1 MEPVERWHAV
11 MVGRGVCH
19 RRFRCLGLGGSSC
32 SPPMCSVEVVF
43 SFGYVVDRYVRWS
56 PVIPWC
62 LIVPSRSC
70 RCLYQSLFYLNIK
83 RAKHD
88 LEKSTSISIHST
100 VEMSKHVHIENG
112 IGVWS
117 LTVRRQRTRLIST
130 ACSIR
135 SHFDY
140 KMATN
145 NATRL
150 GRKISIAIFVQQ
162 KKKKTSW

>member
-1 MEPVERWHAV
+1 MERRHAV

-43 SFGYVVDRYVRWS
+43 SFGYVVDHYVRWS

-83 RAKHD
+83 RVKYD

-162 KKKKTSW
+162 KK